1 MREKQIKERYE
12 RTSAERF
19 GYFYLILLGNK
30 NQFVKTWGNSIV
42 SLLQL
47 VHALAAIIISMQAEH
62 RITQFRY

>member
-1 MREKQIKERYE
+1 M
-12 RTSAERF
+12 
-19 GYFYLILLGNK
+19 NK
-30 NQFVKTWGNSIV
+30 NQFVKKWGHSIV